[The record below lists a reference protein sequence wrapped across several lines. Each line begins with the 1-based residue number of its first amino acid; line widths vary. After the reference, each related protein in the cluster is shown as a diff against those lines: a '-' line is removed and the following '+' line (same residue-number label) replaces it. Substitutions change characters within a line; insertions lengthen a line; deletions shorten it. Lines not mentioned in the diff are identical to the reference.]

1 MTTLGYFLSSEEFD
15 AKALVHQAQL
25 AEEAGIEACWISDH
39 YHPWLHSQGESPFV
53 WSVIGGIATTTLVAA
68 LAGPYLTPMDMRWSA
83 LAGLILGI
91 AGFLGDITMSAM
103 KRDLGVKDTGGLI
116 PGHGGILDRVD
127 SPLTR
132 HRCSCTS
139 SATSTTHE
147 QEPAHETAQVPVL
160 RRGGARRDPCRARS
174 YGAASRAA
182 A

>member
-1 MTTLGYFLSSEEFD
+1 ASPRQRSLRRLP
-15 AKALVHQAQL
+15 ALTSRR
-25 AEEAGIEACWISDH
+25 WIC
-39 YHPWLHSQGESPFV
+39 
-53 WSVIGGIATTTLVAA
+53 
-68 LAGPYLTPMDMRWSA
+68 
-83 LAGLILGI
+83 AGLRWPASSSAS